1 MIRIPDF
8 DLRISDLF
16 SSPPPLQWVV
26 MQPLV
31 EDFLQHLRHERGQAE
46 HTQKTYAALL
56 NKFVAWAAKQHLT
69 DWNSVE
75 FRHLMSFLQHERER
89 AVAVGGRRSEVGGR
103 RSRSEERRGGKECRD
118 RGGG

>member
-1 MIRIPDF
+1 MLSRT
-8 DLRISDLF
+8 LASRAV
-16 SSPPPLQWVV
+16 QA
-26 MQPLV
+26 LV

-75 FRHLMSFLQHERER
+75 FRHLMSFLQHERE
-89 AVAVGGRRSEVGGR
+89 SH
-103 RSRSEERRGGKECRD
+103 
-118 RGGG
+118 